1 VPDDVG
7 ERLERL
13 AEREG
18 LSLSALATRELASIS
33 RRAGNR
39 ALLAG
44 LPDLGVGAES
54 PWQMSRHDRASV
66 GNRSAQQS
74 RTSPRTPATTQRTRV
89 SATVQAEPT
98 APRISQHRV
107 GAVAVLC
114 PRGGLDFEVAEELR
128 ELALGAHA
136 PVVID
141 LRECVLI
148 HPESIHRL
156 AVDRALYRPQLCLV
170 CPRQSGRELLR
181 LAAVDEHLA
190 IFATVERALEALERG
205 KQWTPSHATDSAPIR
220 AAR

>member
-1 VPDDVG
+1 
-7 ERLERL
+7 
-13 AEREG
+13 
-18 LSLSALATRELASIS
+18 
-33 RRAGNR
+33 
-39 ALLAG
+39 
-44 LPDLGVGAES
+44 
-54 PWQMSRHDRASV
+54 
-66 GNRSAQQS
+66 
-74 RTSPRTPATTQRTRV
+74 V
-89 SATVQAEPT
+89 SATVQAGPN

-107 GAVAVLC
+107 GVVAVLS

-141 LRECVLI
+141 LGECVLI

-156 AVDRALYRPQLCLV
+156 AADQALHRPQMCLV

-190 IFATVERALEALERG
+190 IFGTVEGALEELKRS
-205 KQWTPSHATDSAPIR
+205 KRWTPSHAADSAPMR